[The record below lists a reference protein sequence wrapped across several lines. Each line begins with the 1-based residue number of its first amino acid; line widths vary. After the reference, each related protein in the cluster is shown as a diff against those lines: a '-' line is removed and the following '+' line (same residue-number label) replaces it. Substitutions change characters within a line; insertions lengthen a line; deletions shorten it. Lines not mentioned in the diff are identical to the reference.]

1 MLRSFVLVFY
11 HCLTNNHKRS
21 SLKQHSLSHSSVGQ
35 NSMQAQLRLLLKGV
49 QSRNQGVFWPG
60 LLSGHSRGESA
71 SSGIQVVRI
80 SQFLV
85 VVRLTL
91 TFPWWMWV
99 QIHSVSK
106 ATSIPCHVT
115 FHLCSSKGARS
126 SAYTLN
132 LSDFLSY
139 YQLDKPLC
147 FKGSCDKK
155 KVHLHN
161 LCILRSTVPYHRT

>member
-1 MLRSFVLVFY
+1 
-11 HCLTNNHKRS
+11 
-21 SLKQHSLSHSSVGQ
+21 
-35 NSMQAQLRLLLKGV
+35 MQAQLCLQLKGV
-49 QSRNQGVFWPG
+49 KSRNQGVFWPG

-71 SSGIQVVRI
+71 SSGFQVVRI

-85 VVRLTL
+85 VVWLTL
-91 TFPWWMWV
+91 TFLDGCQPRS
-99 QIHSVSK
+99 SVSK
-106 ATSIPCHVT
+106 ATGIPCLVT
-115 FHLCSSKGARS
+115 FHLCSSRGARS
-126 SAYTLN
+126 SAYILN

-161 LCILRSTVPYHRT
+161 LCILRSTVPYHRTQSWEWCLTVFTDCRDQSGVALGDQFRYSTSIL